1 MAAKCAKP
9 REPDESQT
17 KPADPQTV
25 LLGQLAEGM
34 RAALAEGDVE
44 AARIAHETIGRLLGA
59 PGAHAGGVID
69 LAVERTRRGG

>member
-17 KPADPQTV
+17 KPADPRTV

-34 RAALAEGDVE
+34 RAALAAGDVE
-44 AARIAHETIGRLLGA
+44 AARIAYETIGRLLGA
-59 PGAHAGGVID
+59 PEADAAGVID
-69 LAVERTRRGG
+69 LAAERVRRGG